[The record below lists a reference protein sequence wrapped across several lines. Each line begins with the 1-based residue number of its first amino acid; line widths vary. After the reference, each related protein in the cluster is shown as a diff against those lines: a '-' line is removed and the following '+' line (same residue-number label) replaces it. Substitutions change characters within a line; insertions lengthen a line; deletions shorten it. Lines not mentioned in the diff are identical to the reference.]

1 MLHWRGLL
9 DWIRDRGQTL
19 GIGELGEETRWERRM
34 FRVLD
39 SVADD
44 VDLAWC
50 LSFTY
55 SFEKM
60 QCRNMFYDLTLFQVF
75 TCA

>member
-1 MLHWRGLL
+1 
-9 DWIRDRGQTL
+9 
-19 GIGELGEETRWERRM
+19 M